1 MSEISAELV
10 RDLREATNLGMMEC
24 KRALTETNGDK
35 DKAIR
40 LLRERGLVVAQKK
53 STRAANQGLVTSF
66 VAADGSVGSLVEI
79 NCETDFV
86 ARNDSFIKLANE
98 LAGKAAKSDASLAE
112 TEKALLVSKIAEI
125 GENLVLR
132 RNTRFVRAGTG
143 AVASYIHLGGKIG
156 VLVEIACGN
165 AATTANPKFAE
176 MVKDVCMQIAAANPA
191 YLEPKDVPADVIASE
206 REIYAKQVK
215 DKPANIIDKIVD
227 GKMRK
232 YYEETCLL
240 NQAFIKEQKQT
251 VQQVLQAVSKT
262 VTDTLTVKRF
272 ARYQIGQAK

>member
-35 DKAIR
+35 EKAIR

-66 VAADGSVGSLVEI
+66 VAADGSLGSLVEI

-112 TEKALLVSKIAEI
+112 TEKPLLVSKIAEI

-156 VLVEIACGN
+156 VLVEIACAN
-165 AATTANPKFAE
+165 AATTSNPRFAE
-176 MVKDVCMQIAAANPA
+176 AVKDVCMQIAAANPA